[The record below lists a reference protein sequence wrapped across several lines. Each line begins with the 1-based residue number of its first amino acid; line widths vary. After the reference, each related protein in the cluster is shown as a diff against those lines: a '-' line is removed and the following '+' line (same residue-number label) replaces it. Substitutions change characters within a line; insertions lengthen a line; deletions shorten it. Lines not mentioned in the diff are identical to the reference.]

1 MAHHEHTPG
10 VIPPPRTRWIWNVFW
25 VLLVVTIVEV
35 FAALPSVRVHFGPTF
50 FKIFLITF
58 TLFKAGFIVG
68 AYMHLKDE
76 VKNLIYSVILPFI
89 LIIYLIVL
97 ILIEGNYVTLY
108 RTVVEQVLVQ

>member
-25 VLLVVTIVEV
+25 VLLIVTVIEV
-35 FAALPSVRVHFGPTF
+35 FAALPNIRVHFGHTF

-76 VKNLIYSVILPFI
+76 VRNLILSVVLPFVLI
-89 LIIYLIVL
+89 LYLIAL
-97 ILIEGNYVTLY
+97 ILIEGNYVTLH
-108 RTVVEQVLVQ
+108 RTIVEQLLVQ